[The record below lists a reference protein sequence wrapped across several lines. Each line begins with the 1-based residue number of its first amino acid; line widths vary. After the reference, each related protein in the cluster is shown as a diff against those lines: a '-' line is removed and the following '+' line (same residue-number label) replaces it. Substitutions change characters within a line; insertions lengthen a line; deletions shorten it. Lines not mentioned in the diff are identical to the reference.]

1 MVLPLGKIR
10 PKNAINIYDTRFYKF
25 QTKAKIPMYEK
36 SNYHIT
42 PYPSTPPHPYPHPS
56 HPLPSTLSINEQK
69 IGRKFS
75 VLVFF
80 VVVRAWE

>member
-1 MVLPLGKIR
+1 
-10 PKNAINIYDTRFYKF
+10 
-25 QTKAKIPMYEK
+25 MYEK

-56 HPLPSTLSINEQK
+56 HPLPSTLSINEQI